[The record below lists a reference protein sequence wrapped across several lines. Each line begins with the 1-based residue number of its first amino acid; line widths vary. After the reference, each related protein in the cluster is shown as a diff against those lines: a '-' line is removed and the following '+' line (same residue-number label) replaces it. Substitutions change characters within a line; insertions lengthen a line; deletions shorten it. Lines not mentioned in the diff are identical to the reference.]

1 MREDLPYRRWAILII
16 LSLTLFRFWFCTYY
30 ELIEDESYYRLWS
43 KHLDW
48 SYYSKG
54 PVIAW
59 TIFAGTSIMGDTV
72 FGVRWISVI
81 LSGLSGWMIF
91 RLGSRLWSERI
102 GFWGLVV
109 AMTLP
114 IYAVGS
120 VLMTIDPVS
129 VFLWLLAAHLF
140 LTAVEKNQIR
150 HWIGCGFVV
159 GLGFLAKFI
168 NALELL
174 CFLLF
179 LLTDP
184 EKRGRLREKGFYA
197 MLLTVAFCTAPVFYW
212 NAQHGW
218 ITATH
223 LQERGALNHRFQ
235 IRPGETL
242 QFLYMQA
249 VVISP
254 LYFAAMLGTTF
265 LSLKSFF
272 NPAPENRGVRF
283 ASALFLPIFLFYFIL
298 SLNDNG
304 EANWTATG
312 FTGGILLMAHAG
324 ATWVERSSRHWK
336 WVLIIFG
343 FALVETILL
352 HDVMGFGVPM
362 KSDPA
367 ARLRGWSDLA
377 KKVEEVRRPG
387 DILIGG
393 KYQTASI
400 LSFYLPDRPVT
411 YIAKTKRIQNQFS
424 FWPGYEL
431 TAESHGLLIT
441 DSIDEIPDALKE
453 QFSSIEKIADFYR
466 QDQGRDLKRYQV
478 YRLERPIMVGP
489 EKSEIK

>member
-1 MREDLPYRRWAILII
+1 MNELGHYRRWTIII
-16 LSLTLFRFWFCTYY
+16 LAALTIFRFWFCSYY

-59 TIFAGTSIMGDTV
+59 TIFAGTSLMGDTV

-81 LSGLSGWMIF
+81 LSGLSGWMIY
-91 RLGSRLWSERI
+91 RLGSRLWNERA
-102 GFWGLVV
+102 GFWGVV
-109 AMTLP
+109 IAMTLP

-120 VLMTIDPVS
+120 VLMTIDPLS
-129 VFLWLLAAHLF
+129 VFFWLLAAHLF
-140 LTAVEKNQIR
+140 LNAIGENR
-150 HWIGCGFVV
+150 WYDWIGCGLVV

-174 CFLLF
+174 CFLVF
-179 LLTDP
+179 LISDP
-184 EKRGRLREKGFYA
+184 EKRRVLREKWFYG
-197 MLLTVAFCTAPVFYW
+197 MLLMVAFCTLPVFYW
-212 NAQHGW
+212 NSQHGW

-223 LQERGALNHRFQ
+223 LQERGALNHQFE
-235 IRPGETL
+235 IRPKETL

-254 LYFAAMLGTTF
+254 LYFLGMLVASF
-265 LSLKSFF
+265 LSLKSFLR
-272 NPAPENRGVRF
+272 PTAENRGVRF
-283 ASALFLPIFLFYFIL
+283 ASSLFLPIFLFYFIL

-312 FTGGILLMAHAG
+312 LTGGILLMANLG
-324 ATWVERSSRHWK
+324 VTWIEKSSRRWK
-336 WVLIIFG
+336 WILIVFA
-343 FALVETILL
+343 FALLETILL
-352 HDVMGFGVPM
+352 HDVVGFGVPM

-377 KKVEEVRRPG
+377 QKVEAVRQPE
-387 DILIGG
+387 DLIIGN

-411 YIAKTKRIQNQFS
+411 HIPRTERIQNQFS
-424 FWPGYEL
+424 FWPSYEL
-431 TAESHGLLIT
+431 KEDSRAILVT
-441 DSIDEIPDALKE
+441 DSIDEVPDAIKQ
-453 QFSSIEKIADFYR
+453 QFSIIEKVADFYR
-466 QDQGRDLKRYQV
+466 QDQGRDLKRYQI
-478 YRLERPIMVGP
+478 YRLEKPLMVQNFN
-489 EKSEIK
+489 